1 MTVRSEI
8 RRARP
13 DESIAVAALIEEAAA
28 VYRGVI
34 PSDCW
39 HEPYMPVD
47 ELVREVDDGVRFW
60 VLEQSGRVVA
70 VMGLQRVRDVA
81 LIRHAYVLP
90 AQQGRGHGSALLARL
105 RELTEQPM
113 LVGTWRAAV
122 WAVRFYRHRGFSLLD
137 PLDAGPLLRSYWS
150 VPARQRKASV
160 VLADARWTALHR
172 GI

>member
-34 PSDCW
+34 PPDCW

-60 VLEQSGRVVA
+60 ALEQSGRVVA
-70 VMGLQRVRDVA
+70 VMGLQHVRDVA

-90 AQQGRGHGSALLARL
+90 AQQGRGHGSALLAHL
-105 RELTEQPM
+105 REVTDMPM
-113 LVGTWRAAV
+113 LVGTWRAAA
-122 WAVRFYRHRGFSLLD
+122 WAVRFYRRHGFSLLD
-137 PLDAGPLLRSYWS
+137 PLDTDRLLSRYWS
-150 VPARQRKASV
+150 VPARQREASV
-160 VLADARWTALHR
+160 VLADARWMALDQ
-172 GI
+172 GP